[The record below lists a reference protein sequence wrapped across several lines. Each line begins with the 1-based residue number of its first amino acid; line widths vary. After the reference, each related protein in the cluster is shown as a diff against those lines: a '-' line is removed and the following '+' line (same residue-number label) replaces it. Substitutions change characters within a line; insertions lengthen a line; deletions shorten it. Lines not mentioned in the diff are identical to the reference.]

1 MTNDMSHYKVTFRH
15 VEPDIEPVDFEGVH
29 MILRGPLAWFWKLF
43 KTMECEEAATRE
55 LWPWLMAEKKRTLEH
70 QAQLAKKSGAL
81 TPDNAASAVK
91 AI

>member
-1 MTNDMSHYKVTFRH
+1 MKQAPQYKVTFQH

-29 MILRGPLAWFWKLF
+29 LILRGPLAWFWRLF

-55 LWPWLMAEKKRTLEH
+55 LWPWLVTEKKRTLER
-70 QAQLAKKSGAL
+70 QAALANKSGAL
-81 TPDNAASAVK
+81 TPENAAPLNR